1 MVVYLLQGMIE
12 AEEGIEMLTVDIE
25 LLGVDIEM
33 LGVDTEMLGVDIEML
48 GVDIEMLVLYD
59 LLPLLGDKQQ
69 MVEVLA
75 CYLEVV
81 LGMVAR

>member
-1 MVVYLLQGMIE
+1 MYLLQGMIE
-12 AEEGIEMLTVDIE
+12 AEEGIEMLAVDIEMLAVDIELLAVDIE
-25 LLGVDIEM
+25 LLGVDM
-33 LGVDTEMLGVDIEML
+33 
-48 GVDIEMLVLYD
+48 VLYD

>member
-12 AEEGIEMLTVDIE
+12 AEEGIEMLAVDTEMLAVDIE
-25 LLGVDIEM
+25 LLAVDIE
-33 LGVDTEMLGVDIEML
+33 LL

>member
-12 AEEGIEMLTVDIE
+12 AEEGIEMLVVDIE
-25 LLGVDIEM
+25 L
-33 LGVDTEMLGVDIEML
+33 L